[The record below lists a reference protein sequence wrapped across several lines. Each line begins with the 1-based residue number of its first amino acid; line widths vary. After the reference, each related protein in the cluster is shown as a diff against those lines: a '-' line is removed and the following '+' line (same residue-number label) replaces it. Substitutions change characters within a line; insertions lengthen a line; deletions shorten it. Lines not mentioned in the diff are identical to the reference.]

1 MLLALHVFSCPSYH
15 LFLALGH
22 TAYDIY
28 PIKRKKVNN
37 NIYKGAAL
45 AYIKQI
51 CKEVYI
57 YASRQFGI
65 FINGADE
72 FY

>member
-15 LFLALGH
+15 LFLAWTYRIRHLS
-22 TAYDIY
+22 
-28 PIKRKKVNN
+28 KRKKVNN